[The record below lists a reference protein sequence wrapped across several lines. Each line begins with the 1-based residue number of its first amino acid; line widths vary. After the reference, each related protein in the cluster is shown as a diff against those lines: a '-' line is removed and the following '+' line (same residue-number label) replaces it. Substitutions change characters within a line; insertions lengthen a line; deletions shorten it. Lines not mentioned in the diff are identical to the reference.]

1 MAVNT
6 STLSQTEY
14 DKLLQEI
21 VDFSG
26 DSEVDVAKKLEDAGA
41 MVQITRDAEGYITE
55 VKYGSAGGRRSRLN
69 KKTRRTKGRRRN
81 SVRRKLR
88 KLTSRRR

>member
-6 STLSQTEY
+6 SKLSQTEY

-26 DSEVDVAKKLEDAGA
+26 ESEADVVKKLEDAGA
-41 MVQITRDAEGYITE
+41 MVRVTRDDEGYITD
-55 VKYGSAGGRRSRLN
+55 VKYGTKGGSRLN
-69 KKTRRTKGRRRN
+69 KKTRRSKGRRLN

>member
-41 MVQITRDAEGYITE
+41 MVRITRDAEGYIAE
-55 VKYGSAGGRRSRLN
+55 VKYGSEGGRRSRLN

>member
-6 STLSQTEY
+6 SKLSQTEY

-26 DSEVDVAKKLEDAGA
+26 ETEADVVKKLEAAGA
-41 MVQITRDAEGYITE
+41 MVRVTRDEEGYIMD
-55 VKYGSAGGRRSRLN
+55 VKYGAKGGSRRKR
-69 KKTRRTKGRRRN
+69 KTRRSKGRR
-81 SVRRKLR
+81 KT
-88 KLTSRRR
+88 TSRRR

>member
-6 STLSQTEY
+6 SALTQTEY

-26 DSEVDVAKKLEDAGA
+26 ESEADIVKKLEAAGT
-41 MVQITRDAEGYITE
+41 MVRITRDEEGYITD
-55 VKYGSAGGRRSRLN
+55 VKYGAKGGLRLN
-69 KKTRRTKGRRRN
+69 KKTRRSKGRRRH

>member
-6 STLSQTEY
+6 SRLSQTEY

-26 DSEVDVAKKLEDAGA
+26 ETDADVAKKLEAAGA
-41 MVQITRDAEGYITE
+41 MVRVTRDKEGYITD
-55 VKYGSAGGRRSRLN
+55 VKYGAKGGLRLN
-69 KKTRRTKGRRRN
+69 KKTRRPKGRRSH

-88 KLTSRRR
+88 KLSSRRR